1 MSKNVLKIK
10 CESPELKEAMASILM
25 MSKNQLQQHIT
36 GILERKGIHSDT
48 KIKISNDEVTITS
61 STQERGMVIVS
72 QGIGFEA
79 VGHDTLPDNSKY
91 MVVEGGRVRLYLKRP
106 DKIDIAIAEFE
117 DLDTA
122 VAGVNSN
129 DVELAVSNIV
139 NTKTQEP
146 IDGELYVN
154 KDTDTATAV

>member
-10 CESPELKEAMASILM
+10 CETPELKEAMASILM
-25 MSKNQLQQHIT
+25 MSKNQLQQHVT
-36 GILERKGIHSDT
+36 MLLERKGIASDT
-48 KIKISNDEVTITS
+48 KIKISNDEITITS
-61 STQERGMVIVS
+61 TTQERGMVLVS
-72 QGIGFEA
+72 QGIGMEA

-122 VAGVNSN
+122 IAGVNSN
-129 DVELAVSNIV
+129 DVETAVSNII
-139 NTKTQEP
+139 NPKTTEP
-146 IDGELYVN
+146 IDGTLQIN
-154 KDTDTATAV
+154 KD